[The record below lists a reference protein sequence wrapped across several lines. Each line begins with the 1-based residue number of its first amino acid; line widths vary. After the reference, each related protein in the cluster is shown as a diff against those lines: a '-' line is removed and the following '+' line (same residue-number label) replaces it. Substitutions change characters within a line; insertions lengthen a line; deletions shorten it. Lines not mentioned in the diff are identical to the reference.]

1 MSPSLHKYLK
11 GIKISEL
18 VTQVKDEESF
28 QKILSDLN
36 LDQDYSYD
44 DLVDYFLKESKEFL
58 NKEKRTEALIILKA
72 VKSLLTLVSKRFY
85 IPFYLVLTDSFM
97 LVNDFQG
104 AEKAAKKAQTAAAIF
119 DDPQYQIRVWNRLF
133 MIYRT
138 LEKDKSRQYLL
149 QSKELAQKHD
159 LYENIVFCDV
169 NLGLIHLFNKDYT
182 KAAEYCSNII
192 NIVTTHPYPND
203 KLIMPTD
210 FFLHLFSENP
220 GLIVVSKHQ
229 STVEKGVDV
238 VLKTIQKIQ
247 NPQEAKRRLSIL
259 GSILKISEKQLS
271 IFIAKVEKSIEKLK
285 VSKQADYYAALATG
299 MGDYNNYSYA
309 LIFLDKALSLTDTL
323 DAETQRELRKN
334 YAFSISKSIG
344 VSMIYDLVSS
354 SNISNK
360 LKRLRIKN
368 DASTLLGEEGNYIE
382 YRNSVSDSDAIF
394 GLSREMFEKQ
404 LYPAI
409 KGRVDIKQT
418 IIDFCYQNSKSDVIA
433 NMEIIVINAINQKN
447 ELLSLLMVGSTL
459 NEKKAAKKSK
469 YVFSGYQILGH
480 LVPKKVLKKKHF
492 EDFDAKFLHDLIK
505 APQKFRKIEILRV
518 SDEVDVRF
526 EHILFKRIK
535 K

>member
-18 VTQVKDEESF
+18 VTQVKDKDSF

-36 LDQDYSYD
+36 LDQDYTYD

-72 VKSLLTLVSKRFY
+72 VKPLLTLVSKRFY

-97 LVNDFQG
+97 LINDFQG
-104 AEKAAKKAQTAAAIF
+104 AEKAAKKAQTAAAKF

-133 MIYRT
+133 IIYRT
-138 LEKDKSRQYLL
+138 LEKDKSYQYLV

-159 LYENIVFCDV
+159 LYENIVFCEV
-169 NLGLIHLFNKDYT
+169 NLGLMHLFNKDYT
-182 KAAEYCSNII
+182 KAADYCSNII
-192 NIVTTHPYPND
+192 NILTTHPYPSN

-220 GLIVVSKHQ
+220 GLIVVSKYQ
-229 STVEKGVDV
+229 STIEKGVDV
-238 VLKTIQKIQ
+238 VLNTIQKIQ
-247 NPQEAKRRLSIL
+247 DSQEAKRRLSIL
-259 GSILKISEKQLS
+259 INILKISEKQLS
-271 IFIAKVEKSIEKLK
+271 VFNTKVEKLIEKLK
-285 VSKQADYYAALATG
+285 ISKQVDYYAALATG
-299 MGDYNNYSYA
+299 IGDYNNYSYA
-309 LIFLDKALSLTDTL
+309 LVYFEKALSLTGTL
-323 DAETQRELRKN
+323 DTETHRELRKN
-334 YAFSISKSIG
+334 YAFSISKIIG
-344 VSMIYDLVSS
+344 VNMIYDLVTS

-368 DASTLLGEEGNYIE
+368 DASTLLGKEGNYIE

-394 GLSREMFEKQ
+394 GLSREMFKKQ

-418 IIDFCYQNSKSDVIA
+418 ILEFCYQNSQSDILS
-433 NMEIIVINAINQKN
+433 NMEIIVINAINQSD
-447 ELLSLLMVGSTL
+447 ELLSLLMVGSIL
-459 NEKKAAKKSK
+459 NEKTAKKSK
-469 YVFSGYQILGH
+469 NIFSGYQILGH
-480 LVPKKVLKKKHF
+480 LVPKTVLKRKHF
-492 EDFDAKFLHDLIK
+492 EDFDAKFLYDLIK
-505 APQKFRKIEILRV
+505 APQKFRKIEILSV
-518 SDEVDVRF
+518 SDEVDVKF
-526 EHILFKRIK
+526 EHILLKKRK